1 MLRLICWSHSC
12 RYGFVTFRTVEEADK
27 VRAMVSPFA
36 FPGKR
41 MYRNIE
47 AGRGKLRKQGKQT
60 KKRVAPRNMKRSNN
74 GKLTYLHEFFFKK
87 KRGKDTA
94 TNGSPIFGKMVIRSL
109 RKEKK
114 KNVSTWGWCGYV
126 ERRKELADVSSV
138 SPSSEQRRSSDE
150 GLTLS
155 QQTLYGVQHIHIN
168 LTLIHVHSS
177 FYRYADAD

>member
-47 AGRGKLRKQGKQT
+47 AGRGKLRKQGKQN

-74 GKLTYLHEFFFKK
+74 GKLTYLHEFFLKK

-94 TNGSPIFGKMVIRSL
+94 TNGSPIFGKMVIRSP

-114 KNVSTWGWCGYV
+114 KCINVRLAFNISTSTSRWYMYIL
-126 ERRKELADVSSV
+126 RFIATLTQTKTSSH
-138 SPSSEQRRSSDE
+138 RD
-150 GLTLS
+150 
-155 QQTLYGVQHIHIN
+155 
-168 LTLIHVHSS
+168 
-177 FYRYADAD
+177 